1 MGKHSR
7 KDIKNSKDNDDH
19 FNKNENLSS
28 EKYNLIS
35 IIFFIPAFIII
46 LLSIV
51 SIIFPALII
60 SRIGVSDFLEPF
72 EIGILGIPLIVI
84 NVIIISI
91 VILHFKNLLPQ
102 IFESTIQ
109 KILSFDLSQKNSL
122 IFLIIILGIYIAVS
136 VNELSIYE
144 AEQYGDYFVM
154 EKAIDLWPNT
164 DTQDNKYLTEQL
176 SRHVRMALLVV
187 SDEIFDNVKV
197 IPFLA
202 SIFLL
207 ITTYFLSIKFSK
219 KNITGLISVILVLQ
233 SSTFLI
239 YDTIAVYENFWALF
253 YVFSIYLILKNSNIS
268 APFYLLSI
276 FSKAITV
283 LMFPISI
290 IISLLSDISRK
301 RKLISI
307 SMHSAVLIISLTI
320 FQYSDTIYSNV
331 ININSAEFWTG
342 FTTLAFNLRFDIVL
356 LLFLLPVTIGL
367 FLKAKNGCRN
377 SISLIVLICGTILV
391 TPVLEMLTDFY
402 FVYPYRYIPLIVFF
416 AVGASSLFS
425 KK

>member
-1 MGKHSR
+1 MGKHSK
-7 KDIKNSKDNDDH
+7 KDIKNSNDNDH
-19 FNKNENLSS
+19 SSKNENSS
-28 EKYNLIS
+28 NKKYNLIS
-35 IIFFIPAFIII
+35 MIFFIPAFIII
-46 LLSIV
+46 LLSVV

-60 SRIGVSDFLEPF
+60 SGIGVSEFLEPF
-72 EIGILGIPLIVI
+72 EMSVLGIPLIVI
-84 NVIIISI
+84 NIIIISI

-102 IFESTIQ
+102 IFKNKVQ
-109 KILSFDLSQKNSL
+109 RILSFDLSQNYSL
-122 IFLIIILGIYIAVS
+122 VFLLIILGIYVAAS
-136 VNELSIYE
+136 ANELLIYE
-144 AEQYGDYFVM
+144 AEQYGDYLVM
-154 EKAIDLWPNT
+154 EEAINIWPNIEQQSNT
-164 DTQDNKYLTEQL
+164 YLTEQL
-176 SRHVRMALLVV
+176 SRHVRMALLVA

-219 KNITGLISVILVLQ
+219 KNIAGLISVILVLQ
-233 SSTFLI
+233 SSTFLT
-239 YDTIAVYENFWALF
+239 YDTIAVYENFWVLF
-253 YVFSIYLILKNSNIS
+253 YVFSIYLILKSPNIS

-290 IISLLSDISRK
+290 IISLLSDISK
-301 RKLISI
+301 KKKVIVLLTYSI
-307 SMHSAVLIISLTI
+307 AIIISLSI
-320 FQYSDTIYSNV
+320 FQSSDTIYSNV
-331 ININSAEFWTG
+331 ININPTEFWTG
-342 FTTLAFNLRFDIVL
+342 FTTLAFNLRFDIFL

-416 AVGASSLFS
+416 AIGTSSLFS